1 VSADEMVI
9 ETESLTKRF
18 RRRTALSECS
28 LAVPRGRVAAL
39 VGPNGS
45 GKTTL
50 LRLLAGLSKPTE
62 GRISIFGEEMSTSNV
77 DLRARVG
84 YLDQERPLY
93 PWWRVREIL
102 EFGRRTNPAWDA
114 QLATRHLAQLNIDMN
129 SRVRELSG
137 GQKAQVALAVCFA
150 KRPELV
156 LLDEP
161 AASLDPVAR
170 QDLLQNITELFAD
183 NASSV
188 LMSTHA
194 IDDVAAICDY
204 VVILS
209 DSRIVLSEDLDY
221 ILESHRYLSRG
232 LDDGVTVPRGATV
245 LEERRTTRE
254 VTYLVRLAMPLDR
267 DGWRIERPTLN
278 EIVIAYLRDRRVRS
292 LAPTLESGLDESSE
306 P

>member
-1 VSADEMVI
+1 VTGDDLVI
-9 ETESLTKRF
+9 ETDALTKRF
-18 RRRTALSECS
+18 RRRTALNDCS

-50 LRLLAGLSKPTE
+50 LRLLAGLSRPTE
-62 GRISIFGEEMSTSNV
+62 GRISVFGEEMSTSKI

-84 YLDQERPLY
+84 YLDQDRPLY

-102 EFGRRTNPAWDA
+102 EFGRRINPTWDA
-114 QLATRHLAQLNIDMN
+114 EFAGHQLSQLEIDLG
-129 SRVRELSG
+129 SRVRDLSG
-137 GQKAQVALAVCFA
+137 GQRAQVALAVCFA

-161 AASLDPVAR
+161 ASALDPVAR
-170 QDLLQNITELFAD
+170 QDLLQNITEIFAD
-183 NASSV
+183 HEASV
-188 LMSTHA
+188 LMATHA

-204 VVILS
+204 VIILS
-209 DSRIVLSEDLDY
+209 QSRVVLSEDLDY
-221 ILESHRYLSRG
+221 VLESHRLLSRG
-232 LDDGVTVPRGATV
+232 LDDGVPVPRGATV

-254 VTYLVRLAMPLDR
+254 ITYLVRLAMPLER

-278 EIVIAYLRDRRVRS
+278 EIVIAYLRGRR
-292 LAPTLESGLDESSE
+292 APSASSDSGLEESGAT
-306 P
+306 

>member
-1 VSADEMVI
+1 VTGDDLVI
-9 ETESLTKRF
+9 ETEALTKRF
-18 RRRTALSECS
+18 RRRTALDNCS

-50 LRLLAGLSKPTE
+50 LRLLAGLARPTE
-62 GRISIFGEEMSTSNV
+62 GRISILGEALSTTKV

-84 YLDQERPLY
+84 YLDQDRPLY

-102 EFGRRTNPAWDA
+102 EFGRRINPAWDSEFA
-114 QLATRHLAQLNIDMN
+114 VGHLSQLDIDLE
-129 SRVRELSG
+129 SRVRDLSG
-137 GQKAQVALAVCFA
+137 GQRAQVALALCFA

-161 AASLDPVAR
+161 AAALDPMAR
-170 QDLLQNITELFAD
+170 QDLLQNITELFAEND
-183 NASSV
+183 ASV
-188 LMSTHA
+188 LMATHA

-204 VVILS
+204 VIILS
-209 DSRIVLSEDLDY
+209 QSRIVLSEELDY
-221 ILESHRYLSRG
+221 VLESHRLLSRG
-232 LDDGVTVPRGATV
+232 LDDGVPVPRGATV
-245 LEERRTTRE
+245 LEERATTRE
-254 VTYLVRLAMPLDR
+254 ITYLVRLAMPLER

-278 EIVIAYLRDRRVRS
+278 EIAIAYLRSGRRS
-292 LAPTLESGLDESSE
+292 NSELGESGT

>member
-1 VSADEMVI
+1 MTGDDLVI
-9 ETESLTKRF
+9 ETEALTKRF
-18 RRRTALSECS
+18 RRRIALNDCS
-28 LAVPRGRVAAL
+28 LVVPRGRVAAL

-50 LRLLAGLSKPTE
+50 LRLLAGLSRPTE
-62 GRISIFGEEMSTSNV
+62 GRISVFGEEMSTSKI

-84 YLDQERPLY
+84 YLDQDRPLY

-102 EFGRRTNPAWDA
+102 EFGRRINPAWDA
-114 QLATRHLAQLNIDMN
+114 EFAVRQLSQLEIDLG

-137 GQKAQVALAVCFA
+137 GQLAQVALAVCFA

-156 LLDEP
+156 LLDES
-161 AASLDPVAR
+161 ASALDPVAR
-170 QDLLQNITELFAD
+170 QDLLQNITEIFAD
-183 NASSV
+183 HEASV
-188 LMSTHA
+188 LMATHA

-204 VVILS
+204 VIILS
-209 DSRIVLSEDLDY
+209 QSRIVLSEDLDY
-221 ILESHRYLSRG
+221 VLESHRLLSRG
-232 LDDGVTVPRGATV
+232 LDDGVLVPRGATV

-254 VTYLVRLAMPLDR
+254 ITYLVRLAMPLER

-278 EIVIAYLRDRRVRS
+278 EIVIAYLRGRRPPS
-292 LAPTLESGLDESSE
+292 ASSDSGLDESGA

>member
-1 VSADEMVI
+1 MTGGDLVI
-9 ETESLTKRF
+9 QTDGLTKRF
-18 RRRTALSECS
+18 RNRTALNDCS
-28 LAVPRGRVAAL
+28 LVVPRGRVAAL

-62 GRISIFGEEMSTSNV
+62 GRISIFGEEMSMSKV

-102 EFGRRTNPAWDA
+102 EFGRRINPAWDSE
-114 QLATRHLAQLNIDMN
+114 LATQHLAQLQIDSN
-129 SRVRELSG
+129 SRVRDLSG

-161 AASLDPVAR
+161 AAALDPVAR

-183 NASSV
+183 NESSV

-204 VVILS
+204 VIILS

-221 ILESHRYLSRG
+221 ILETHRYLSRG
-232 LDDGVTVPRGATV
+232 LDDGVPVPRGAVV

-254 VTYLVRLAMPLDR
+254 VTYLVRLAMPLER

-278 EIVIAYLRDRRVRS
+278 EIAIAYLRATPRRS
-292 LAPTLESGLDESSE
+292 KMNTDTEDSGTS
-306 P
+306 

>member
-1 VSADEMVI
+1 MTNDEVVI
-9 ETESLTKRF
+9 ETEALTKRF
-18 RRRTALSECS
+18 RRRTALNECS
-28 LAVPRGRVAAL
+28 LSVPRGRVAAL

-62 GRISIFGEEMSTSNV
+62 GRIALFGEEMSTSKA
-77 DLRARVG
+77 DLRARIG
-84 YLDQERPLY
+84 YLDQDRPLY

-102 EFGRRTNPAWDA
+102 EFGRRINPAWDSA
-114 QLATRHLAQLNIDMN
+114 LAASHLTSLHIDME
-129 SRVRELSG
+129 SRVRDLSG
-137 GQKAQVALAVCFA
+137 GQRAQVALAVCFA

-161 AASLDPVAR
+161 AAALDPVAR

-183 NASSV
+183 NDASV
-188 LMSTHA
+188 LMATHA

-204 VVILS
+204 VIILAE
-209 DSRIVLSEDLDY
+209 SRIVLSEDLEY
-221 ILESHRYLSRG
+221 VLESHRYLTRG
-232 LDDGVTVPRGATV
+232 LGDGVAVPRGAIV

-254 VTYLVRLAMPLDR
+254 VTYLVRLAMPLER

-278 EIVIAYLRDRRVRS
+278 EIAIAYLRGTSSPHSASNV
-292 LAPTLESGLDESSE
+292 ATEGSGAS
-306 P
+306 

>member
-1 VSADEMVI
+1 VTGDDLVI
-9 ETESLTKRF
+9 ETEALTKRF
-18 RRRTALSECS
+18 RRRTALDECS

-62 GRISIFGEEMSTSNV
+62 GRITVFGEAMSASNV
-77 DLRARVG
+77 NLRARVG
-84 YLDQERPLY
+84 YLDQDRPLY
-93 PWWRVREIL
+93 PWWHVREIL
-102 EFGRRTNPAWDA
+102 EFGRRINPAWDSEFA
-114 QLATRHLAQLNIDMN
+114 ARHLASLDIDMN
-129 SRVRELSG
+129 SRVRDLSG
-137 GQKAQVALAVCFA
+137 GQRAQVALAVCFA

-161 AASLDPVAR
+161 AADLDPVAR
-170 QDLLQNITELFAD
+170 QDLLQNITEIFAD
-183 NASSV
+183 NESSV

-204 VVILS
+204 VIILS
-209 DSRIVLSEDLDY
+209 QSRIVLSEDLDY
-221 ILESHRYLSRG
+221 VLESHRLLSRG
-232 LDDGVTVPRGATV
+232 LDDGVSVPRGAAV

-254 VTYLVRLAMPLDR
+254 ITYLVRLAMPLER

-278 EIVIAYLRDRRVRS
+278 EIVIAYLRGRHPVS
-292 LAPTLESGLDESSE
+292 MSPGSGLDEQGAT
-306 P
+306 

>member
-1 VSADEMVI
+1 MMSDETVI
-9 ETESLTKRF
+9 ETEALTKRF
-18 RRRTALSECS
+18 RRRTALNDCT

-50 LRLLAGLSKPTE
+50 LRLLAGLSSPTE
-62 GRISIFGEEMSTSNV
+62 GRISIFGEEMSKSSV
-77 DLRARVG
+77 GLRARVG

-102 EFGRRTNPAWDA
+102 EFGRKMNPSWDSE
-114 QLATRHLAQLNIDMN
+114 LARQHLGSLDIDLN
-129 SRVRELSG
+129 SRVRDLSG
-137 GQKAQVALAVCFA
+137 GQKAQVALAVCFS

-161 AASLDPVAR
+161 AAALDPVAR

-183 NASSV
+183 NEASV
-188 LMSTHA
+188 LMSTHT

-204 VVILS
+204 VIILS

-221 ILESHRYLSRG
+221 VLESHRYLSRG
-232 LDDGVTVPRGATV
+232 LNDGVSVPRGAAV

-254 VTYLVRLAMPLDR
+254 ITYLVRLAMPLEP

-278 EIVIAYLRDRRVRS
+278 EIAIAYLRATRHKSSPVANEDD
-292 LAPTLESGLDESSE
+292 DEAGSS
-306 P
+306 

>member
-1 VSADEMVI
+1 MVI

-28 LAVPRGRVAAL
+28 LGVPRGRVAAL

-50 LRLLAGLSKPTE
+50 LRLLAGLARPTE

-77 DLRARVG
+77 ALRARVG
-84 YLDQERPLY
+84 YLDQDRPLY

-102 EFGRRTNPAWDA
+102 EFGRRLNPAWDSEFA
-114 QLATRHLAQLNIDMN
+114 ARHLSLLDIDME
-129 SRVRELSG
+129 SRVRDLSG
-137 GQKAQVALAVCFA
+137 GQRAQVALAVCFA

-161 AASLDPVAR
+161 AAALDPVAR

-183 NASSV
+183 NEASV
-188 LMSTHA
+188 LMATHA

-204 VVILS
+204 VIILS
-209 DSRIVLSEDLDY
+209 KSRIVLSEDLDY
-221 ILESHRYLSRG
+221 VMESHRLLSRG
-232 LDDGVTVPRGATV
+232 LDDGVPVPRGATV

-254 VTYLVRLAMPLDR
+254 ITYLVRLAMPLEH

-278 EIVIAYLRDRRVRS
+278 EVAIAYLRDGQRS
-292 LAPTLESGLDESSE
+292 SPAFAESGRGESGA

>member
-1 VSADEMVI
+1 MSADEMVI

-18 RRRTALSECS
+18 RRRIALNECS
-28 LAVPRGRVAAL
+28 IHIPRGRVAAL

-50 LRLLAGLSKPTE
+50 LRLLAGLSRPTE
-62 GRISIFGEEMSTSNV
+62 GRISNFGQEMSRSNAA
-77 DLRARVG
+77 LRGRVG
-84 YLDQERPLY
+84 YLDQERPLF

-102 EFGRRTNPAWDA
+102 EFGRRINPSWDVDFA
-114 QLATRHLAQLNIDMN
+114 ARPLSLLDIDVE

-137 GQKAQVALAVCFA
+137 GQRAQVALAVCFA

-161 AASLDPVAR
+161 AAALDPVAR

-183 NASSV
+183 NESSV

-209 DSRIVLSEDLDY
+209 KSRIVLSEDLDY
-221 ILESHRYLSRG
+221 VLESHRLLSRG
-232 LDDGVTVPRGATV
+232 VDDGVEVPRGATV
-245 LEERRTTRE
+245 IQERRSTRE
-254 VTYLVRLAMPLDR
+254 VTYLVQLAMPLER
-267 DGWRIERPTLN
+267 DGWRIERPSIN
-278 EIVIAYLRDRRVRS
+278 
-292 LAPTLESGLDESSE
+292 
-306 P
+306 